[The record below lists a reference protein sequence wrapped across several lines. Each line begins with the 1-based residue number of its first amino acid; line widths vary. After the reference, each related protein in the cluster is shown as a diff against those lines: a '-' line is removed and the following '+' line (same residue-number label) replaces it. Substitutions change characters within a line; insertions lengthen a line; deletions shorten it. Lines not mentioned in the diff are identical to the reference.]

1 MKRTFMLFLALALTA
16 MLCLSACGGSDSSGY
31 NGNPYDSNVIYKANE
46 SAAMQ
51 QAHNALTCALVMS
64 NTGTV
69 PSGTMIVLDYDNSA
83 DTLPDYGFL
92 YNGNTLERCDLNTA
106 AFAEMNTIIISPD
119 LIPQYKVS
127 PMLENILRAAT
138 GIYGGEIGV
147 EDFGNGELI
156 AGIGTEESFRLFN
169 CYTSVDFS
177 NNVAVFLI
185 SSHDPYEIIYAE
197 TIPRANESAA
207 MQQAKTALMCAL
219 MMSSNATLP
228 DGTMFVVD
236 SDKSAETPPD
246 YGFLYNGNTLER
258 CDLNTAAFAEM
269 DTLIVS
275 PDLIPQYSS
284 ADPMLENV
292 LRAVTGIYNG
302 AITVQNNGGSVKI
315 TIGSRAFDCYY
326 SSEFS
331 KNVAVFLNLN
341 PND

>member
-106 AFAEMNTIIISPD
+106 AFAEM
-119 LIPQYKVS
+119 
-127 PMLENILRAAT
+127 
-138 GIYGGEIGV
+138 
-147 EDFGNGELI
+147 
-156 AGIGTEESFRLFN
+156 
-169 CYTSVDFS
+169 
-177 NNVAVFLI
+177 
-185 SSHDPYEIIYAE
+185 
-197 TIPRANESAA
+197 
-207 MQQAKTALMCAL
+207 
-219 MMSSNATLP
+219 
-228 DGTMFVVD
+228 
-236 SDKSAETPPD
+236 
-246 YGFLYNGNTLER
+246 
-258 CDLNTAAFAEM
+258 